1 MWRRR
6 EKAVNIMQDDRAS
19 GVTEQRLLQS
29 IVEVA
34 RHVYGAAAS
43 SVFMVSPD
51 TGELTFAAVS
61 GAGEQSLVGVQF
73 PAGTG
78 IAGWVAASGQPI
90 VVDEVED
97 TDYFARDAATSTGY
111 LPSSIMAAPLI
122 SDGNCIGVLEVLD
135 RHTSIAGA
143 PSREL
148 GDMELLGLLATQA
161 ALGLTLLRRRSGA
174 DPGSVDVSGL
184 LVRLSEHAAREH
196 FDQAT
201 TRLLGAL
208 VDVLDRRPVDAGR
221 VG

>member
-1 MWRRR
+1 MDTMS
-6 EKAVNIMQDDRAS
+6 VDLTS
-19 GVTEQRLLQS
+19 GVTEHRLLQS

-51 TGELTFAAVS
+51 TGELIFAAVS
-61 GAGEQSLVGVQF
+61 GAGEQSLVGVRF

-78 IAGWVAASGQPI
+78 IAGWVVASGQPI
-90 VVDEVED
+90 IADEVAD

-122 SDGNCIGVLEVLD
+122 SDGECIGVLEVLD
-135 RHTSIAGA
+135 RHTSEAGE

-161 ALGLTLLRRRSGA
+161 ALGLTLLRQRSGA
-174 DPGSVDVSGL
+174 DPSGADVSGL
-184 LVRLSEHAAREH
+184 LSRLSEHAVHER
-196 FDQAT
+196 FDPPAT
-201 TRLLGAL
+201 KLLAAL
-208 VDVLDRRPVDAGR
+208 VDVLDHRPR
-221 VG
+221 